1 MSTLTFGQ
9 LANVHTL
16 GIGLYLALV
25 VVQAM
30 SATGITALRRRVT
43 ALQSSV
49 NSGKLSGE
57 MTNMHKLLGDVHRLE
72 IKFHKFNATLLWIAT
87 ALFVVALSY
96 FIYATV
102 VQEAKAPTSAVV
114 FSFGFYLVLPVF
126 IFLGSTLLINNRCAA
141 VSDDV
146 AAAEKRVL
154 KALLG

>member
-57 MTNMHKLLGDVHRLE
+57 MTNMHKLLGEVHRLE
-72 IKFHKFNATLLWIAT
+72 IKFHKFNATLLWVAT
-87 ALFVVALSY
+87 GFFMVALVY

-102 VQEAKAPTSAVV
+102 VQASKAPVSAVV
-114 FSFGFYLVLPVF
+114 FSFGFYLILPVL
-126 IFLGSTLLINNRCAA
+126 IFLGSTWVISNRCAA
-141 VSDDV
+141 VSSDV
-146 AAAEKRVL
+146 GDAEKRVL